1 MPTIL
6 KEDSIL
12 RQGWI
17 LIGRV
22 GSDSKIGYYSW
33 RIGEGNSNDA
43 AKKIYTRTQA
53 HIQVQ
58 RKVHGI
64 STRPHSSAPRWNGL
78 HHFDSDSTFQ
88 RDKL

>member
-43 AKKIYTRTQA
+43 AKKNIHQNPSSYPSA
-53 HIQVQ
+53 
-58 RKVHGI
+58 KE
-64 STRPHSSAPRWNGL
+64 STWYL
-78 HHFDSDSTFQ
+78 HETPLSCSQMEWITP
-88 RDKL
+88 L